1 MDVLILGQ
9 GGREHAI
16 AWNLS
21 KSSEINTV
29 FVIPGN
35 AGTFLDEGIQNVDI
49 DLSNHAEIIKFVK
62 ENKVNLTIVGPEAPL
77 VDGIVDKFNLENL
90 RIFGPSKNFAR
101 LEGSK
106 EFAKQF
112 MKKYSIPTAKFHISR
127 DMKDAREFIEQ
138 AKLPIVL
145 KADGLAAG
153 KGVFICHDNK
163 EVNDALEK
171 LINIDKFDSVV
182 IEEFLVGQE
191 LSAIYVC
198 NFRGCSYEIG
208 LPWTKDYK
216 SRDEYNSGPNTGG
229 MGAVSHPFCFQHKN
243 NIYKNHIEIEKIL
256 TKTIVAIND
265 VNKTS
270 ASGYLGFLYL
280 GLMIDSDNNIKVLEY
295 NCRLGDPETQNLM
308 LYLTNKGISLLD
320 LIENNPRLPVQDYNL
335 DRLDSENQD
344 YCCTIVLAAKG
355 YPESYKKD
363 FFIDLSSIRENEN
376 VKIFHSGTVMHNSKI
391 KAIGGRILSVNVYS
405 KNKEEAVTKAYSTI
419 KAIRCY
425 EDEEFSVENNDYVFY
440 REDIGQ

>member
-1 MDVLILGQ
+1 MNVLILGQ

-35 AGTFLDEGIQNVDI
+35 AGTSLDEGIHNVDI
-49 DLSNHAEIIKFVK
+49 DLSNHAEIIKFAK
-62 ENKVNLTIVGPEAPL
+62 ENKITLTIVGPEAPL

-90 RIFGPSKNFAR
+90 KIFGPSKNFAR

-106 EFAKQF
+106 EFAKRF
-112 MKKYSIPTAKFHISR
+112 MEKYAIPTAKFHISSNIT
-127 DMKDAREFIEQ
+127 DAKEFIEQ

-153 KGVFICHDNK
+153 KGVFICHDSK

-171 LINIDKFDSVV
+171 LFNIDKFNSVV
-182 IEEFLVGQE
+182 IEEFLIGQE

-229 MGAVSHPFCFQHKN
+229 MGAVSHPFCFQHFLCLSHSVKGFSFSR
-243 NIYKNHIEIEKIL
+243 KL
-256 TKTIVAIND
+256 TDCLLQDHA
-265 VNKTS
+265 
-270 ASGYLGFLYL
+270 
-280 GLMIDSDNNIKVLEY
+280 
-295 NCRLGDPETQNLM
+295 
-308 LYLTNKGISLLD
+308 SLL
-320 LIENNPRLPVQDYNL
+320 R
-335 DRLDSENQD
+335 
-344 YCCTIVLAAKG
+344 
-355 YPESYKKD
+355 
-363 FFIDLSSIRENEN
+363 
-376 VKIFHSGTVMHNSKI
+376 M
-391 KAIGGRILSVNVYS
+391 VYS
-405 KNKEEAVTKAYSTI
+405 EITI
-419 KAIRCY
+419 RPI
-425 EDEEFSVENNDYVFY
+425 
-440 REDIGQ
+440 QP

>member
-29 FVIPGN
+29 FVLPGN

-62 ENKVNLTIVGPEAPL
+62 DNNVHLTIVGPEAPL

-90 RIFGPSKNFAR
+90 KIFGPTKNFAR

-112 MKKYSIPTAKFHISR
+112 MKKYSIPTAKFHISS
-127 DMKDAREFIEQ
+127 DMKDAKDFIEQ

-171 LINIDKFDSVV
+171 LFNIDKFNSVV

-216 SRDEYNSGPNTGG
+216 SRDEYNSGPNTGL
-229 MGAVSHPFCFQHKN
+229 SL
-243 NIYKNHIEIEKIL
+243 IHI
-256 TKTIVAIND
+256 
-265 VNKTS
+265 
-270 ASGYLGFLYL
+270 
-280 GLMIDSDNNIKVLEY
+280 
-295 NCRLGDPETQNLM
+295 
-308 LYLTNKGISLLD
+308 
-320 LIENNPRLPVQDYNL
+320 
-335 DRLDSENQD
+335 
-344 YCCTIVLAAKG
+344 
-355 YPESYKKD
+355 
-363 FFIDLSSIRENEN
+363 
-376 VKIFHSGTVMHNSKI
+376 
-391 KAIGGRILSVNVYS
+391 
-405 KNKEEAVTKAYSTI
+405 
-419 KAIRCY
+419 
-425 EDEEFSVENNDYVFY
+425 
-440 REDIGQ
+440 

>member
-1 MDVLILGQ
+1 MMDVLILGQ

-163 EVNDALEK
+163 A
-171 LINIDKFDSVV
+171 
-182 IEEFLVGQE
+182 
-191 LSAIYVC
+191 
-198 NFRGCSYEIG
+198 R
-208 LPWTKDYK
+208 
-216 SRDEYNSGPNTGG
+216 
-229 MGAVSHPFCFQHKN
+229 
-243 NIYKNHIEIEKIL
+243 
-256 TKTIVAIND
+256 
-265 VNKTS
+265 
-270 ASGYLGFLYL
+270 
-280 GLMIDSDNNIKVLEY
+280 
-295 NCRLGDPETQNLM
+295 
-308 LYLTNKGISLLD
+308 
-320 LIENNPRLPVQDYNL
+320 
-335 DRLDSENQD
+335 
-344 YCCTIVLAAKG
+344 
-355 YPESYKKD
+355 
-363 FFIDLSSIRENEN
+363 
-376 VKIFHSGTVMHNSKI
+376 
-391 KAIGGRILSVNVYS
+391 
-405 KNKEEAVTKAYSTI
+405 
-419 KAIRCY
+419 
-425 EDEEFSVENNDYVFY
+425 
-440 REDIGQ
+440 